1 MSGHERRNRAFWD
14 ADAHDY
20 QAVHGELL
28 AAHPKAW
35 GVWRIPESE
44 LAVLGDVVGADVLE
58 FGCGAAQWSLALAH
72 DGARMVGLDQS
83 RAQLAHA
90 RALMREAGVEFPLL
104 CASGESV
111 PLASESFDVV
121 FCDHGAMSFCDPERT
136 VPEAA
141 RLLRAGGT
149 FAFCVTHPLVYL
161 TWDRKH
167 EKQSKRLYMDYADLG
182 CVDLGDGTVD
192 WVTPPGRWIELFRT
206 NGFEVETLLELSPP
220 PDATT
225 TYDEFIPTA
234 WAQRWPGEQIWRAR
248 RR

>member
-1 MSGHERRNRAFWD
+1 VLADGERPPF
-14 ADAHDY
+14 
-20 QAVHGELL
+20 
-28 AAHPKAW
+28 AA
-35 GVWRIPESE
+35 R
-44 LAVLGDVVGADVLE
+44 
-58 FGCGAAQWSLALAH
+58 
-72 DGARMVGLDQS
+72 
-83 RAQLAHA
+83 
-90 RALMREAGVEFPLL
+90 
-104 CASGESV
+104 
-111 PLASESFDVV
+111 SFDVV

-167 EKQSKRLYMDYADLG
+167 EKQSKRLHMDYTELG

-192 WVTPPGRWIELFRT
+192 WVTPPGRWIDLLRA
-206 NGFEVETLLELSPP
+206 NDFEVEALLELSPP